1 MFHVK
6 FADIGEGI
14 HEGVLLKLFFNE
26 GDTVKEGDSLFTLE
40 TDKVNA
46 EIPSPVDG
54 VMKAIKYKVGSKVH
68 VGDVIVVIDDGE
80 PGIRSNMEGGEAITE
95 ESSGSG
101 STVEA
106 SNSAAT
112 PQLDQQAAPAVKHET
127 VEEKGSTSVVGQIEI
142 SDEVIASSGEASAPV
157 AAVSNKRVLATPV
170 ARKMAKD
177 LGVDIQTVVGT
188 GPQGRVMKDD
198 IRKAAEAKGSVAS
211 KSSDAQ
217 TSSGSGMPSGGAA
230 STASK
235 EGRGGYPKYAVPQ
248 MDRVER
254 VPMTML
260 RKTIADNM
268 ALAKFTIPH
277 TAVMDEADVSE
288 LVAFRTE
295 AKELASAEGVK
306 LTYLA
311 FFIKAVVAGLK
322 KYKGLNASLD
332 EVAEEIVY
340 KQFYNIGIAVDTPD
354 GLMVPVIKDADRLS
368 VFEIAEKIED
378 LSARAR
384 TKSLKLDELGGG
396 SFTITNYGAVG
407 ASFGVPVIRHPEA
420 GILGVGAIVKKPVVK
435 DDEIV
440 IRSVLPLSLSFDHR
454 ILDGAD
460 AGRFV
465 GLVKHLLENP
475 KVLLM
480 S

>member
-80 PGIRSNMEGGEAITE
+80 PGIRSNMEGGEEITE

-101 STVEA
+101 SSVE
-106 SNSAAT
+106 T
-112 PQLDQQAAPAVKHET
+112 TPAVKHET

-177 LGVDIQTVVGT
+177 LGVDIQSIVGT

-198 IRKAAEAKGSVAS
+198 IRKAAEAKGSVAPKAS
-211 KSSDAQ
+211 PAQ
-217 TSSGSGMPSGGAA
+217 TSATPASVVSG
-230 STASK
+230 

-268 ALAKFTIPH
+268 ALSKFTIPH

-295 AKELASAEGVK
+295 AKELASAQGVK

-454 ILDGAD
+454 VLDGAD

-465 GLVKHLLENP
+465 ALVKHLLENP

>member
-68 VGDVIVVIDDGE
+68 VGEVIVVIDDGE

-101 STVEA
+101 STVDA
-106 SNSAAT
+106 SNSAAV
-112 PQLDQQAAPAVKHET
+112 PQVDPQATPAVKHET

-198 IRKAAEAKGSVAS
+198 IRKAAEAKGSAS
-211 KSSDAQ
+211 PKASPAQ
-217 TSSGSGMPSGGAA
+217 VSGASAAVVSG
-230 STASK
+230 

-268 ALAKFTIPH
+268 ALSKFTIPH

-311 FFIKAVVAGLK
+311 FFIKAVVTGLK